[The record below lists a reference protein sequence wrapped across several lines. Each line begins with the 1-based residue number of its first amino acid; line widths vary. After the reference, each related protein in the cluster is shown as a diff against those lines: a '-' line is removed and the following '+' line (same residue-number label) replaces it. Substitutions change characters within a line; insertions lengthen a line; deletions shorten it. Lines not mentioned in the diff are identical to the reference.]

1 MKIAMVVFPTNFHQ
15 LNSGICVFEDDQEMF
30 ILNAIEKDIRNDYL
44 NGNEKFEI
52 KEIRVLPLEKIKN
65 VFIKHS
71 DLIKYIK

>member
-1 MKIAMVVFPTNFHQ
+1 MKIAIVVFSTNFYH

-30 ILNAIEKDIRNDYL
+30 VLNAIEKEIRNDYL

-52 KEIRVLPLEKIKN
+52 KEIRVVPLEKIKN